1 MSGHARQLTALH
13 LRPLYFAD
21 LELGSDA
28 EAVTAFDCFDLVE
41 KDSDHVADIYEYDV
55 PLALREKVEDGSWV
69 PVAVI
74 GLWGPARSFQE
85 TGVRGTLFLDAT
97 RATADDAPLLFV
109 ETDGANAAPYPLSLC
124 QFVTALTKK

>member
-1 MSGHARQLTALH
+1 MSDHARQLTALH

-21 LELGSDA
+21 LELGPDD
-28 EAVTAFDCFDLVE
+28 EAVTVFDWFDLVE

-55 PLALREKVEDGSWV
+55 PLALQAKVKGGSWV

-85 TGVRGTLFLDAT
+85 MGVRGTLFLDAART
-97 RATADDAPLLFV
+97 TADDAPLLFV
-109 ETDGANAAPYPLSLC
+109 ETDGADAAPCPLSLC
-124 QFVTALTKK
+124 QFVTALKKE